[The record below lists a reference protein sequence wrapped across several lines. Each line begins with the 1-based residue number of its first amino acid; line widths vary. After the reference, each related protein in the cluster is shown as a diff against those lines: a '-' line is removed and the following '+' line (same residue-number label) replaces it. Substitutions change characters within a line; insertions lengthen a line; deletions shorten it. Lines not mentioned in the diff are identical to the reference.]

1 MNKAFVRDPD
11 QATERCPRCGSLG
24 QPVGAATLNALLPAE
39 VRRRLPD
46 SANFCPLP
54 SCEVAY
60 FDMFEQSVSTRELN
74 CAVYPKDLEAPICP
88 CLGLTRADV
97 ERDVREGVVTRV
109 KAALEHAKSAEARC
123 ITMAADG
130 QPCVA
135 AVQRYYMKCRGESS

>member
-1 MNKAFVRDPD
+1 MNKAFIRDPD
-11 QATERCPRCGSLG
+11 QTAERCPRCGSLG
-24 QPVGAATLNALLPAE
+24 QTVAAPTLDALLPAE

-46 SANFCPLP
+46 TANFCPLP

-60 FDMFEQSVSTRELN
+60 FDMFEQSVSTGELN
-74 CAVYPKDLEAPICP
+74 CPVYPKDLEAPICP

-109 KAALEHAKSAEARC
+109 KAALEHAKSPEARC
-123 ITMAADG
+123 MTMAANG